1 MRKEHRPL
9 FLVNF
14 ILWLNQLYVKRI
26 LTPQF
31 DSLGYHAFFYH
42 PRSITLAG
50 KNISA
55 GKHLHIISEKFKPV
69 TLSTWSSKQEQ
80 GRIHIGDYSLISPGS
95 NIASACEITIGNNCM
110 IAAEVNISDSD
121 WHGVYNRTRPFR
133 CSAAIKIH
141 DNVWI
146 GLRAIIG
153 KGVEIGENSI
163 VAAGSVVV
171 DDVPA
176 NCIVGGNPAKII
188 KTLNP
193 KRRMLKREFLFKDS
207 DENSDLYKDNQSKLH
222 QYLFHRNSLYH
233 WLKTL
238 ISPTKFD

>member
-9 FLVNF
+9 FLVNI
-14 ILWLNQLYVKRI
+14 ILWLNRLYVKRI

-31 DSLGYHAFFYH
+31 DKLGVHAFFYH

-50 KNISA
+50 KNICA

-80 GRIHIGDYSLISPGS
+80 GHIHIGDHCLISPGA
-95 NIASACEITIGNNCM
+95 NIASACKITIGNNCM
-110 IAAEVNISDSD
+110 IASEANISDCD

-133 CSAAIKIH
+133 CSSPITIH

-146 GLRAIIG
+146 GLRAIVG

-163 VAAGSVVV
+163 VAAGAVVV
-171 DDVPA
+171 ENVPA
-176 NCIVGGNPAKII
+176 NSIVGGNPAKVI

-193 KRRMLKREFLFKDS
+193 NRRMLKRDFLFKDS
-207 DENSDLYKDNQSKLH
+207 DQKSDHYVQNQTDLH
-222 QYLFHRNSLYH
+222 RYLFHQNSLFK

-238 ISPTKFD
+238 ISPSKFD